1 MLVEIYTDGSATTQ
15 NNPGG
20 WAYVITVDG
29 EKVYEDSGSMKN
41 ATNNMA
47 EITAAIE
54 GMQYVENAIKSGNS
68 IGPAVISPDCEVV
81 LVADSQLVLRYATG
95 EYKCKAYHLLPLYIK
110 LRKHFGNIKA
120 TTRWVKGHAGDEHN
134 ERCDVL
140 AKAARESLLQL

>member
-1 MLVEIYTDGSATTQ
+1 MLVEIYTDGSATTRE
-15 NNPGG
+15 NPGG

-29 EKVYEDSGSMKN
+29 EKVHEDSGSMKN

-54 GMQYVENAIKSGNS
+54 GMQCVENAIKSGNS
-68 IGPAVISPDCEVV
+68 IGPAVVSPDCEVV

-95 EYKCKAYHLLPLYIK
+95 EYKCKAWHLMPLYIK
-110 LRKHFGNIKA
+110 LRKHFQNVNA

-140 AKAARESLLQL
+140 AKAARESLLTP